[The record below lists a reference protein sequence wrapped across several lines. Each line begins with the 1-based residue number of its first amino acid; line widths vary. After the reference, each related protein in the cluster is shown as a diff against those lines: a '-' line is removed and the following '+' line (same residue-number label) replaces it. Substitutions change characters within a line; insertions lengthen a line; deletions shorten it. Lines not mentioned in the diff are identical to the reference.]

1 MPAVSRILVATDLSP
16 RSDRPLERALALGKQ
31 FGASVIVLHV
41 LDGKKRLGSEEE
53 QRLRALLQDE
63 FGLSGEDAEICFE
76 YGPVPSTIAKFA
88 DERGCSLILTGVA
101 RYNSPRD
108 FVLGTAVDYLVN
120 KSSIP
125 VLVVKRRARRA
136 YVRLVVATDFSPVAT
151 NALLAAA
158 ELFPDAKVLLVHAY
172 EAAFEGFL
180 EHDTTAPFIQG
191 ESQASMARLVSKLPE
206 SLQARLE
213 TIIEEGPA
221 ASVISRHVS
230 ELGSDLL
237 VLGTRNSRG
246 HSHVACGSDAWEL
259 PATEPCDVLIV
270 RQQPGKDQER
280 AEAGAGEKLAR
291 T

>member
-1 MPAVSRILVATDLSP
+1 VPAVSRILVATDLSP

-63 FGLSGEDAEICFE
+63 FGLSSEDAEICFE
-76 YGPVPSTIAKFA
+76 YGQVPSTIAKFA
-88 DERGCSLILTGVA
+88 DERACSLIITGVA

-136 YVRLVVATDFSPVAT
+136 YDRLVVATDFSPVAT

-180 EHDTTAPFIQG
+180 EHDTTASFIRD
-191 ESQASMARLVSKLPE
+191 EARDSMARLLSELPAP
-206 SLQARLE
+206 LQARLE
-213 TIIEEGPA
+213 TAIEEGPT
-221 ASVISRHVS
+221 ASAISKHVA
-230 ELGSDLL
+230 ERGSDLL
-237 VLGTRNSRG
+237 VLGTKSGRG
-246 HSHVACGSDAWEL
+246 HAHVACSSDGWKL

-270 RQQPGKDQER
+270 RQPSGRSQAR
-280 AEAGAGEKLAR
+280 A
-291 T
+291 